1 MAVHGHW
8 LFCSFLYGVFAVPF
22 GDGNRIISV
31 QIKKAQMCEYR
42 SVYMAAEKER
52 KINYIIR
59 KELTYKLPH
68 NTGKEME

>member
-1 MAVHGHW
+1 
-8 LFCSFLYGVFAVPF
+8 
-22 GDGNRIISV
+22 
-31 QIKKAQMCEYR
+31 MCEYR

-68 NTGKEME
+68 NTGKENGVEMSKVTEMTREKWIMDTFPDGEPG